1 MEIPAQALEYSRF
14 CGIWTYNALLHD
26 EPDGDVVTNRD
37 IYSVDIEGVWR
48 RRQETDPFYLIGPIS
63 YSERSPRCQHEG
75 TLSDECEE
83 QSGSCLYSGSA
94 MSSGDLED
102 MKQSYS
108 TRTSKEGTRLLEST
122 LPISSSLGP
131 QWSRPHRRNEGQ
143 QVTPYFH
150 IMSPVTPKIPPQ
162 PERRPA
168 WKEETREAP
177 QVAGRWADPL
187 FLFHTRMHAR
197 TYTHSTSARPSPH
210 LRPRTF
216 PTPIV
221 QHTTSDV

>member
-1 MEIPAQALEYSRF
+1 MAKKLTHSISSGQSATLKGPL
-14 CGIWTYNALLHD
+14 
-26 EPDGDVVTNRD
+26 DVNMKGHYRT
-37 IYSVDIEGVWR
+37 
-48 RRQETDPFYLIGPIS
+48 
-63 YSERSPRCQHEG
+63 
-75 TLSDECEE
+75 
-83 QSGSCLYSGSA
+83 SCLYSGSA

-108 TRTSKEGTRLLEST
+108 TRTRKEGTRLLEST

-131 QWSRPHRRNEGQ
+131 QCSRPHRSHRRNEGK

-150 IMSPVTPKIPPQ
+150 ILSPVTPKILPQ

-187 FLFHTRMHAR
+187 FLFHTRTH
-197 TYTHSTSARPSPH
+197 THTHSLLRPVPSPH